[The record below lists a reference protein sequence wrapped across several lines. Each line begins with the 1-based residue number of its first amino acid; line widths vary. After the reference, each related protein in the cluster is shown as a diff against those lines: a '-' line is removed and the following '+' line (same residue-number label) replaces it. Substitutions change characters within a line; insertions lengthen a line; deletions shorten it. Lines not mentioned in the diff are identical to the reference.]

1 MNTLLTRKG
10 RNAKLPQLVTGLLIL
25 NAMNHAHCKH
35 DLGKLSKFWWIGW
48 FCWIGWF
55 WWIGWFLVKLVIP
68 VNLVILV
75 IPVNMADNF
84 AHEYDD
90 DDSLWRCLCWLWAD
104 RYIKLSFCCGLNPL
118 NPPMVLLSFEQGVE
132 GVQLCSVCEIMQQYR
147 QVMQNKTNIFYL
159 RLETKNVICEIMR

>member
-1 MNTLLTRKG
+1 MT
-10 RNAKLPQLVTGLLIL
+10 ID
-25 NAMNHAHCKH
+25 HAHWKLG
-35 DLGKLSKFWWIGW
+35 LGKLSKICIWWIQWFWWL
-48 FCWIGWF
+48 GWF
-55 WWIGWFLVKLVIP
+55 WWIGWFLVNLVIP
-68 VNLVILV
+68 VNLVNLMILVNLLILANLMILVILV

-147 QVMQNKTNIFYL
+147 QVMQNKTNIFSYASSSTL
-159 RLETKNVICEIMR
+159 YPCQ